1 VKPARSFILGLGVCA
16 ILVVHSRAQSDKADV
31 AAGKDVFEAQCI
43 GCHNADSTEAK
54 DGPGLKG
61 VRNGKLPSG
70 ARATH
75 DTVLEIIDK
84 GREVMPSFKEALTS
98 QQKEDVIA
106 YVLTL

>member
-1 VKPARSFILGLGVCA
+1 MKAPGLTKPFLIGLSLGA
-16 ILVVHSRAQSDKADV
+16 ILVIPHTLAQSV
-31 AAGKDVFEAQCI
+31 PAGKEIFEAQCV

-61 VRNGKLPSG
+61 IKDGKLPSG

-75 DTVLEIIDK
+75 DTILEILDK
-84 GREVMPSFKEALTS
+84 GRDLMPSFKELLTS